1 MSKRLEKLQHL
12 MNTYGLTRGDI
23 EDKFDIEV
31 GDEKQEKF
39 HPRVKIKKWDNEVN
53 LSVGVIDDE
62 EGEEVVEEKDGTIE
76 WRKGKK
82 KVRFYDLDKV
92 IERKP
97 DIDIPYPIAQ
107 PEHGAMEFDLELEE
121 KPESNIIPF
130 SIKTKGLRFLYQ
142 PKLTEEEKLSR
153 KTNRP
158 INVEGSYAVYHESK
172 KHNKYKTG
180 KAFHIYRPL
189 ITDANGKWIWGDLNI
204 REEDEILEVIIPQH
218 WLDKATFPIVVDPT
232 FGYTTGGASEA
243 QLDGGSY
250 AYRRAQLYTISGTYN
265 VTNLTAYIR
274 GQRNISG
281 AIYDDDG
288 TDGYPESA
296 TLMYIELRNPNT
308 TSLAWEDFSDTA
320 VELSAGDWWLHL
332 YGTTYGKGT
341 PDCYLAYDTTTGS
354 SAASNLDDTSTW
366 ADEPTR
372 DYSIYATYTAGG
384 IPEIEQEGFAFGD
397 DDGTES
403 GHTLDTQDTNYT
415 GANGTKTLRTILDA
429 TDDPAS
435 KAFKLK
441 YQKNGSGGYSD
452 VPVGAGAG
460 TTPVIAIERFE
471 VDVSTNGQ
479 THTLTNDVGDITKA
493 FVRILNGS
501 KKSSAGRTDSTGN
514 LGPDDGSVGVQLTD
528 TDTLTFYGTGVG
540 TQKVMGEVWRYT
552 GSVGGDYEFIVR
564 QRGSVVVS
572 GSSNSASL
580 SGVSDIDAVIPMY
593 TGFVCSEASNSNW
606 EYATLY
612 CYVDGSGNI
621 VFGRNNSGTSITAY
635 YEAVEFTGSAWSVGH
650 ATTSSQEGTSFASGA
665 SATMNTD
672 STGTGGSTF
681 DVSDWET
688 AIIMEGSMGGD
699 TSETGISDT
708 IVHCFPG
715 ASTTTMYFAL
725 DNTASDNDSVCYA
738 HILQCDDL
746 IVKRDNNQ
754 SITEGNGTY
763 GTDLSMPTG
772 VSGTTELAQLAL
784 EWFPGTNG
792 EGAAHLRGAVA
803 GQIYDDSG
811 TYKIQHWVHRSGND
825 VGVRYGVADFSACTE
840 TENNEIYVSTSSNV
854 ASGGE
859 ATTARLTAPSGKTTG
874 DFSTGRRWDDENGSD
889 SIDIASDEY
898 TELEW
903 VISTQDLETD
913 DYIEFRVYDEDDAL
927 DTYTVTPKWT
937 IGSTGTNISINIG
950 DSWKTADG
958 MSINIGDSWKTA
970 TSVSINI
977 GDTWKT
983 VF

>member
-189 ITDANGKWIWGDLNI
+189 ITDANNKWCWGDLNM
-204 REEDEILEVIIPQH
+204 RVDDEILEVIIPQH

-232 FGYTTGGASEA
+232 FGYTTIGESIFGVGASTYKIMCGELGTLSESGDISSISVA
-243 QLDGGSY
+243 CYSSSADDARSFIYSGS
-250 AYRRAQLYTISGTYN
+250 AGSRGTLLATTNFETIGTSPGWYQHDFS
-265 VTNLTAYIR
+265 TAY
-274 GQRNISG
+274 
-281 AIYDDDG
+281 
-288 TDGYPESA
+288 SA
-296 TLMYIELRNPNT
+296 SADTYW
-308 TSLAWEDFSDTA
+308 LAWEGIGGNGPKGASGSIYYDT
-320 VELSAGDWWLHL
+320 G
-332 YGTTYGKGT
+332 GTTDGAFQERDDSSGFIS
-341 PDCYLAYDTTTGS
+341 YDTV
-354 SAASNLDDTSTW
+354 
-366 ADEPTR
+366 EF
-372 DYSIYATYTAGG
+372 SIYATYTEAA
-384 IPEIEQEGFAFGD
+384 PEIEQEGFAFGD
-397 DDGTES
+397 DDGNES
-403 GHTLDTQDTNYT
+403 SHALDTQDTNYT

-479 THTLTNDVGDITKA
+479 THTLTNDVGDITSA

-772 VSGTTELAQLAL
+772 VSGTTDLAQLAL

-792 EGAAHLRGAVA
+792 EGTAHLRGAVA

-811 TYKIQHWVHRSGND
+811 TYKIQHWIHRSGND
-825 VGVRYGVADFSACTE
+825 VGVRYGVADLSACTE

-889 SIDIASDEY
+889 SIDIGSDDY

-903 VISTQDLETD
+903 ILTTQSPATTD
-913 DYIEFRVYDEDDAL
+913 DYFEFRVYDGNTMLLILTHSHRSGRLEL
-927 DTYTVTPKWT
+927 RLVQTHK
-937 IGSTGTNISINIG
+937 SIL
-950 DSWKTADG
+950 
-958 MSINIGDSWKTA
+958 A
-970 TSVSINI
+970 TR
-977 GDTWKT
+977 GRQ
-983 VF
+983 